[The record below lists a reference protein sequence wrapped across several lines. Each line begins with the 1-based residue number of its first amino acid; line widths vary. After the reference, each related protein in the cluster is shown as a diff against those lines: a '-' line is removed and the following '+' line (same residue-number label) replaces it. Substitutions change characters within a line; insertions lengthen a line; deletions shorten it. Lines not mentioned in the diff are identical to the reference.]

1 MARQIIEFAR
11 ASKRLKSYEKIEE
24 ILKLLDS
31 SVENLEVETP
41 YGKCSMSCL
50 TVKHKKNMV
59 KKRKLYMFHT
69 YRYRT
74 TAMTN
79 KFILNIY
86 LPVSIEV
93 ILDVAILVLPWLLQ
107 QKSGKTN

>member
-1 MARQIIEFAR
+1 M
-11 ASKRLKSYEKIEE
+11 KSYEKIEE

-69 YRYRT
+69 YRHRT

-79 KFILNIY
+79 KFIYLFLNRGDSGCCDLGFAMALTTEIWKDQLKRLCAIY
-86 LPVSIEV
+86 PCKYNQLE
-93 ILDVAILVLPWLLQ
+93 L
-107 QKSGKTN
+107 